1 MSDYILEMKN
11 IRKEFFGGK
20 IVAND
25 DINLKIRK
33 GEIHAIVGENGAGK
47 STLMKILNGL
57 YDLTSGEIYY
67 KGEKVNISTPT
78 IAAKLGIGMVYQ
90 HFMLVETLT
99 VAKNMVLGFE
109 PKKAK
114 ILFDIDK
121 ARRDVKEVSE
131 KYGLNIDPD
140 ALVGDLS
147 VGVQQRVEILK
158 ILFKG
163 AELLVFDEPSA
174 VLTPQEVI
182 ELYGIMRNLIKEG
195 KTIIFITHKL
205 QEVLDLSDN
214 ITVIRRGKDVG
225 ELKTSEATKETI
237 ANMMVG
243 RQVLFNIKKEPVKIG
258 DTLVEVDH
266 ICAKNDLG
274 IDKVNDISF
283 SIRKG
288 EVLGIAGV
296 EGNGQTEL
304 IEVLAG
310 LRKSNSNNGKYTIDN
325 VSVYNQKPKFIR
337 DSGLAHIPEDRH
349 KRAIINEFTVKENLI
364 LGVLEP
370 YVNNGKYTIDNV
382 SVYNQKPKFIRD
394 SGLAHIPEDRHK
406 RAIINEFTVKENL
419 ILGVLEPYVNKG
431 ILNFKKIDRAVK
443 EYIQKYDIRPTDPNV
458 IYGGLSG
465 GNQQKVVIARELEKE
480 NKFIIAAQPTRGVDI
495 GAIEMI
501 HNTILHER
509 TKGKAILLVS
519 AELSEIMALSDRIA
533 VMYSGKLVGILNR
546 EDATIEKLGILMA
559 GGKIDE

>member
-1 MSDYILEMKN
+1 MSNYILEMHN

-25 DINLKIRK
+25 DITLKIK
-33 GEIHAIVGENGAGK
+33 TGEIHAIVGENGAGK

-57 YDLTSGEIYY
+57 YDPTSGKIFY
-67 KGEKVNISTPT
+67 KGKEVTIDTPT
-78 IAAKLGIGMVYQ
+78 DAAKLGIGMVYQ
-90 HFMLVETLT
+90 HFMLIETLT
-99 VAKNMVLGFE
+99 VAENMVLGFE
-109 PKKAK
+109 PVKNKV
-114 ILFDIDK
+114 LFDLET
-121 ARRDVKEVSE
+121 ARQKVREVSE

-140 ALVGDLS
+140 AKVGDLS
-147 VGVQQRVEILK
+147 VGIQQRIEILK

-163 AELLVFDEPSA
+163 AELLIFDEPSA

-225 ELKTSEATKETI
+225 NLKTTEATKEVI

-243 RQVLFNIKKEPVKIG
+243 REVLFDIKKEKAEIG
-258 DTLVEVDH
+258 KTLVKVEDVV
-266 ICAKNDLG
+266 ALNDLG
-274 IDKVNDISF
+274 AEKVKGISF
-283 SIRKG
+283 EIREG
-288 EVLGIAGV
+288 EILGIAGV

-310 LRKSNSNNGKYTIDN
+310 LRKAEKGSYSIDGVELLNSTPRN
-325 VSVYNQKPKFIR
+325 IR
-337 DSGLAHIPEDRH
+337 LSGLSHVPEDRH
-349 KRAIINEFTVKENLI
+349 KRATIDEFTVNENLI
-364 LGVLEP
+364 LGDMD
-370 YVNNGKYTIDNV
+370 K
-382 SVYNQKPKFIRD
+382 
-394 SGLAHIPEDRHK
+394 
-406 RAIINEFTVKENL
+406 
-419 ILGVLEPYVNKG
+419 YVNKG
-431 ILNFKKIDRAVK
+431 IINFSTVQKNTK
-443 EYIQKYDIRPTDPNV
+443 EMIEKYDIRPVDGTV

-480 NKFIIAAQPTRGVDI
+480 NKFIIASQPTRGVDI

-509 TKGKAILLVS
+509 IKGKAILVVS
-519 AELSEIMALSDRIA
+519 AELTEIMTLSDRIA
-533 VMYSGKLVGILNR
+533 VMYSGKIVGLLNR
-546 EDATIEKLGILMA
+546 EDATMEKLGILMA
-559 GGKIDE
+559 GGKLDE

>member
-1 MSDYILEMKN
+1 MADYILEMKN

-25 DINLKIRK
+25 DINLRILK

-67 KGEKVNISTPT
+67 KGEKVDIATPT
-78 IAAKLGIGMVYQ
+78 IAAHLGIGMVYQ

-99 VAKNMVLGFE
+99 VAENMVLGFE
-109 PKKAK
+109 PKKGV
-114 ILFDIDK
+114 LFDLDT
-121 ARRDVKEVSE
+121 ARKQVKEVSE
-131 KYGLNIDPD
+131 RYGLNIDPD
-140 ALVGDLS
+140 AIVGDLS
-147 VGVQQRVEILK
+147 VGIQQRVEILK

-163 AELLVFDEPSA
+163 AELLIFDEPSA

-225 ELKTSEATKETI
+225 NLKTSEATKELI

-243 RQVLFNIKKEPVKIG
+243 RQVLFNINKEDVEIGEVLVK
-258 DTLVEVDH
+258 VENLR
-266 ICAKNDLG
+266 AKNDLG
-274 IDKVNDISF
+274 FEKVKGISF
-283 SIRKG
+283 DIREG

-310 LRKSNSNNGKYTIDN
+310 LRKATQGSYKIDEVETINKNPKY
-325 VSVYNQKPKFIR
+325 IR
-337 DSGLAHIPEDRH
+337 DNGLSHIPEDRH
-349 KRAIINEFTVKENLI
+349 KRATVDEFTIKENLI
-364 LGVLEP
+364 LGVLDP
-370 YVNNGKYTIDNV
+370 YTKAG
-382 SVYNQKPKFIRD
+382 FINY
-394 SGLAHIPEDRHK
+394 SK
-406 RAIINEFTVKENL
+406 
-419 ILGVLEPYVNKG
+419 VNKKVNEM
-431 ILNFKKIDRAVK
+431 I
-443 EYIQKYDIRPTDPNV
+443 EKYDIRPTNPEV

-465 GNQQKVVIARELEKE
+465 GNQQKVVVARELEKE

-509 TKGKAILLVS
+509 TKGKAILVVS

-533 VMYSGKLVGILNR
+533 VMYSGEIVGVLSK
-546 EDATIEKLGILMA
+546 EEATTEKLGILMA
-559 GGKIDE
+559 GGKI

>member
-25 DINLKIRK
+25 YINLKIRK

-67 KGEKVNISTPT
+67 KGEKVDISTPT

-99 VAKNMVLGFE
+99 VAENMVLGFE

-288 EVLGIAGV
+288 EILGIAGV

-370 YVNNGKYTIDNV
+370 YVN
-382 SVYNQKPKFIRD
+382 
-394 SGLAHIPEDRHK
+394 
-406 RAIINEFTVKENL
+406 
-419 ILGVLEPYVNKG
+419 KG
-431 ILNFKKIDRAVK
+431 ILNSKKIDRAVK
-443 EYIQKYDIRPTDPNV
+443 EYIQKYDIRPTDPSV

>member
-57 YDLTSGEIYY
+57 YDLTAGEIYY
-67 KGEKVNISTPT
+67 KGNKVDISTPT
-78 IAAKLGIGMVYQ
+78 VAAHLGIGMVYQ

-99 VAKNMVLGFE
+99 VAENMVLGFE
-109 PKKAK
+109 PVKNK
-114 ILFDIDK
+114 IFFDLET
-121 ARRDVKEVSE
+121 ARKQVKEVSE

-140 ALVGDLS
+140 AIVGDLS
-147 VGVQQRVEILK
+147 VGIQQRVEILK

-163 AELLVFDEPSA
+163 AELLIFDEPSA

-225 ELKTSEATKETI
+225 NLETSQATKELI

-243 RQVLFNIKKEPVKIG
+243 RQVLFNINKEEVEIGKELVKVKN
-258 DTLVEVDH
+258 LK
-266 ICAKNDLG
+266 AKNDLG
-274 IDKVNDISF
+274 FNKVKGISF
-283 SIRKG
+283 SIREG

-310 LRKSNSNNGKYTIDN
+310 LRKANEGEYEIDGVNVFNKTPKFVRNNGL
-325 VSVYNQKPKFIR
+325 S
-337 DSGLAHIPEDRH
+337 HIPEDRH
-349 KRAIINEFTVKENLI
+349 KRATVDEFTIKENLI

-370 YVNNGKYTIDNV
+370 YV
-382 SVYNQKPKFIRD
+382 S
-394 SGLAHIPEDRHK
+394 
-406 RAIINEFTVKENL
+406 
-419 ILGVLEPYVNKG
+419 LGVINDNKVNK
-431 ILNFKKIDRAVK
+431 AV
-443 EYIQKYDIRPTDPNV
+443 EYMIEKYDIRPTDANV

-465 GNQQKVVIARELEKE
+465 GNQQKVVVARELEKE

-509 TKGKAILLVS
+509 TKGKAILVVS

-533 VMYSGKLVGILNR
+533 VMYSGEIVGVLDKA
-546 EDATIEKLGILMA
+546 EATTEKLGILMA
-559 GGKIDE
+559 GGKLTSGGNVDE